1 MENHGII
8 VSETVPHNI
17 SDFVFIHENFSR
29 IYVVKAHQKVD
40 NGRLSRT
47 CRPDDGDRLSGLCV
61 KGKIV
66 QDDFF
71 GQVSE
76 FDVFEFHISRGIGN
90 FYGVFFVG
98 GFGFFVD
105 DTENSLGGGKGGLK
119 FADDIGKLIDRA
131 RKFSRIHDELRNS
144 AQCDEPY
151 RSRGHGA
158 VLGKQVE
165 NSAENHDEGERKV
178 INEVDGRAYHGSV
191 IFRVIVGIHGG
202 SVSFVEFLGDVFRL
216 IVGVDRLCSRQ
227 HFFGKTVHFSQ
238 LSRPFPEER
247 LDFFRLDFGE
257 NDGNGY
263 GDCKDEN
270 KGL

>member
-1 MENHGII
+1 M
-8 VSETVPHNI
+8 
-17 SDFVFIHENFSR
+17 
-29 IYVVKAHQKVD
+29 
-40 NGRLSRT
+40 
-47 CRPDDGDRLSGLCV
+47 